1 MSDMGTATQVH
12 GGRWLENW
20 APLALGRATWAA
32 SPPLAAVWWGLVVLR
47 SVLPAGLTLGLGS
60 LVSAIAD
67 GRPAG
72 GSLVLVGGSFA
83 LLSMLSPIHTQVGAI
98 LGDQTSGWLQWSLTA
113 ACSDPPG
120 ISHLERPGLADELTM
135 GRDFDLGITGP
146 PLSVALGF
154 ISAGMVELGGGV
166 AQTIVLG
173 TVLWWAPFVIGG
185 AWLSTHWLLRES
197 SVWSNRTDPE
207 VMAEQR
213 HADYAYRLAVEAQ
226 PAKELRVFGLGEW
239 TVERFAS
246 RRRRLVD
253 LQWKSM
259 RLRQR
264 SLWTVFA
271 VLGVAH
277 AVVLVPLV
285 SSAINGHITLGH
297 LVVGAQALLGASA
310 LAVGGFAWALEGA
323 AQPILVVERLAARM
337 AAEGALNTQASTGSA
352 IGLPTASIRFED
364 VGFTYPSG
372 GAPVYRHLNLTI
384 PAGKSLAIVGRNG
397 VGKTT
402 LVKLLCRLY
411 DPTSGAITIDGQ
423 DLKSLD
429 VAAWRKRVSVVFQDF
444 VRFELS
450 LRRNVVLDGAAID
463 DAELGR
469 ILEIAGAGGLAQF
482 DQPLSKAQ
490 PGGTDLSGGQ
500 WQRVALA
507 RALAAVHLGAGVVIL
522 DEPTAQLD
530 VRGEAA
536 IFERL
541 LAATAGCTT
550 ILISHRF
557 STVRH
562 ADCIVVIE
570 DGVVVEQGSHH
581 ELMAQA
587 GRYKVMFDLQA
598 SRFNDNEDAA
608 DIDDMELV
616 LEDAEVVE

>member
-1 MSDMGTATQVH
+1 MRGLA
-12 GGRWLENW
+12 NW
-20 APLALGRATWAA
+20 APSALARATWRA
-32 SPPLAAVWWGLVVLR
+32 SKPLAVAWWGLVAMR
-47 SVLPAGLTLGLGS
+47 SIVPAGLTLGLGL

-67 GRPAG
+67 GRSINGP
-72 GSLVLVGGSFA
+72 LLLVGGSFA
-83 LLSMLSPIHTQVGAI
+83 LLSISSPIHTQIGSI
-98 LGDQTSGWLQWSLTA
+98 LGDRTSGWLQAALTA

-120 ISHLERPGLADELTM
+120 INHLERAGLADELTM

-154 ISAGMVELGGGV
+154 ISAGMVELGAGV

-246 RRRRLVD
+246 RRRRLVE
-253 LQWKSM
+253 LQWKAM

-264 SLWTVFA
+264 SLLTVFA
-271 VLGVAH
+271 VLGAAH
-277 AVVLVPLV
+277 ALVLVPMV
-285 SSAINGHITLGH
+285 SSALAGDLDLGN
-297 LVVGAQALLGASA
+297 LVVGAQALIGASA

-323 AQPILVVERLAARM
+323 AQPVLVVERLGKRM
-337 AAEGALNTQASTGSA
+337 AEEGGLDTSGSTQPAS
-352 IGLPTASIRFED
+352 GLPTTAIRFED

-372 GAPVYRHLNLTI
+372 GEPVYRHLDLTI

-411 DPTSGAITIDGQ
+411 DPTSGAITVDGR
-423 DLKSLD
+423 DLRTFD
-429 VAAWRKRVSVVFQDF
+429 VEAWRERVSVVFQDF

-450 LRRNVVLDGAAID
+450 LRRNIVLDGASVE
-463 DAELGR
+463 DAELVR
-469 ILEIAGAGGLAQF
+469 LLEVAGAAGLAEL

-507 RALAAVHLGAGVVIL
+507 RALAAVHLGAGVIIL

-562 ADCIVVIE
+562 ADAIVVIE
-570 DGVVVEQGSHH
+570 DGLVIEQGSHD
-581 ELMAQA
+581 ELIAAA
-587 GRYKVMFDLQA
+587 GRYRAMFDLQA
-598 SRFNDNEDAA
+598 SRFND
-608 DIDDMELV
+608 DDVPDLDDTDLFEV
-616 LEDAEVVE
+616 FEESQEAEVTG

>member
-1 MSDMGTATQVH
+1 MRGLA
-12 GGRWLENW
+12 
-20 APLALGRATWAA
+20 APRALARATWGA
-32 SPPLAAVWWGLVVLR
+32 SKPLAAAWWGLVAVR

-60 LVSAIAD
+60 LVSAIAG
-67 GRPAG
+67 GRAVTGP
-72 GSLVLVGGSFA
+72 LLLVGGSFA
-83 LLSMLSPIHTQVGAI
+83 LLSMTSPIHTQIGSI
-98 LGDQTSGWLQWSLTA
+98 LGDRTSGWLQASLTA
-113 ACSDPPG
+113 ACADPPG

-154 ISAGMVELGGGV
+154 ISAGLVEMGGGL

-197 SVWSNRTDPE
+197 SVWSNRTDPD

-226 PAKELRVFGLGEW
+226 PAKELRVFGLGGW

-246 RRRRLVD
+246 RRRRLVE
-253 LQWKSM
+253 LQWKAM

-264 SLWTVFA
+264 SLLTVFA
-271 VLGVAH
+271 VLGAAH

-285 SSAINGHITLGH
+285 SSAVNGDLALGSV
-297 LVVGAQALLGASA
+297 VVGAQALLGASA
-310 LAVGGFAWALEGA
+310 LAVGSFAWALEGA
-323 AQPILVVERLAARM
+323 AQPVLVVERLGKRM
-337 AAEGALNTQASTGSA
+337 AEEGALDTSGSTQPAS
-352 IGLPTASIRFED
+352 GLPTEAIRFED

-372 GAPVYRHLNLTI
+372 GEPVYRHLDLTI

-411 DPTSGAITIDGQ
+411 DPTSGAITVDGR
-423 DLKSLD
+423 DLRTFD
-429 VAAWRKRVSVVFQDF
+429 VGAWRERVSVVFQDF

-450 LRRNVVLDGAAID
+450 LRRNTVLDGASVD
-463 DAELGR
+463 DVELLR
-469 ILEIAGAGGLAQF
+469 LLDVAGAAGLAQL

-507 RALAAVHLGAGVVIL
+507 RALSAVHLGAGVVIL

-541 LAATAGCTT
+541 LTATAGCTT

-570 DGVVVEQGSHH
+570 DGLVIEHGSHD
-581 ELMAQA
+581 ELIAAA
-587 GRYKVMFDLQA
+587 GRYRAMFDLQA
-598 SRFNDNEDAA
+598 SRFNDEGSPNLDA
-608 DIDDMELV
+608 DVDLEV
-616 LEDAEVVE
+616 LEAPEESEVAG